1 MVKDEHDAEDYA
13 IELPG
18 DENLLDQQG
27 DPPND
32 GSEIDDIGNDDLAV
46 WGCYTL
52 FVNGCLDDNRLN
64 KWNNLGNIIN
74 IDKMVQQ

>member
-46 WGCYTL
+46 
-52 FVNGCLDDNRLN
+52 
-64 KWNNLGNIIN
+64 
-74 IDKMVQQ
+74 